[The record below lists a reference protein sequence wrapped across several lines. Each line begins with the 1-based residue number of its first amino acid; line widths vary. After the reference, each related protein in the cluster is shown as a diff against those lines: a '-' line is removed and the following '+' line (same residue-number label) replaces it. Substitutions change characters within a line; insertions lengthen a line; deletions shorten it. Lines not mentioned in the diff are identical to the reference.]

1 MTMRRKKIKAGD
13 YISISLS
20 KTIEPDVISWL
31 NGQENLSKS
40 INVLIRKEVFGS
52 TEGVSGSFLA
62 EEIDKIKLELEKL
75 KNSYDKKDS
84 SEIAIPDSQIVEYPE
99 EEELW

>member
-52 TEGVSGSFLA
+52 TKGVSGQKFILQFPVKFLPYQYCNYCHN
-62 EEIDKIKLELEKL
+62 LT
-75 KNSYDKKDS
+75 
-84 SEIAIPDSQIVEYPE
+84 
-99 EEELW
+99 